1 MLNSTTGSQPSM
13 LSGTEGQV
21 LSGKKLQDRVTIIT
35 GGNGGLGRSIAMA
48 YVKEGA
54 KVVLAARNEET
65 LAKVHEEIAALGADV
80 ISVPTDVASEADCKR
95 LFERTMDRYGRVDIL
110 VNNAGI
116 SGPTGSVAEISLED
130 WNTTLNIDI
139 TGAFLCTKE
148 AANIMIPQK
157 SGNIINVSSIFGKRA
172 YPYRSPYAVAKWGL
186 IGFTQ
191 SVAAELGKFNIRVNA
206 ICPGPVQG
214 PRIER
219 VWKKRAEVRNVP
231 WEVIQD
237 KMIRMAA
244 LRRIPT
250 EDEVGKVA
258 LFLASDDSN
267 SMSGQSLNVSCGTEM
282 R

>member
-1 MLNSTTGSQPSM
+1 MYNSTAGSQPTTMSGSQQSM
-13 LSGTEGQV
+13 S
-21 LSGKKLQDRVTIIT
+21 SGKKLEDRVTIIT
-35 GGNGGLGRSIAMA
+35 GGNGGLGRAIAIPF
-48 YVKEGA
+48 VKEGA

-65 LAKVHEEIAALGADV
+65 LAKVHEELVTLGADV
-80 ISVPTDVASEADCKR
+80 MSVPTDVASETDCIN
-95 LFERTMDRYGRVDIL
+95 LFEKTLGQYGRVDIL
-110 VNNAGI
+110 VNNAGV

-130 WNTTLNIDI
+130 WNDCLNIDI

-148 AANIMIPQK
+148 AAKIMIPQK

-172 YPYRSPYAVAKWGL
+172 YPFRSPYAVAKWGM

-191 SVAAELGKFNIRVNA
+191 SIAAELGKHNIRVNA

-219 VWKKRAEVRNVP
+219 VWKKRAEIRNVP
-231 WEVIQD
+231 WEVIQE

-258 LFLASDDSN
+258 LFLASEESN
-267 SMSGQSLNVSCGTEM
+267 SMTGQSLNVSCGTEM

>member
-1 MLNSTTGSQPSM
+1 MMNSAAQNQTLTGSQSKNT
-13 LSGTEGQV
+13 G
-21 LSGKKLQDRVTIIT
+21 GKKLQDQVTIIT
-35 GGNGGLGRSIAMA
+35 GGNGGLGRAIALA
-48 YVKEGA
+48 YIAEGA

-65 LAKVHEEIAALGADV
+65 LAKVHQEIAGLGADV
-80 ISVPTDVASEADCKR
+80 LSVPTDVASETDCKH
-95 LFERTMDRYGRVDIL
+95 LFEKTIERFGRVDIL
-110 VNNAGI
+110 VNNAGV

-148 AANIMIPQK
+148 AAKLMIAQQ
-157 SGNIINVSSIFGKRA
+157 SGNIINISSIFGKRA
-172 YPYRSPYAVAKWGL
+172 YPYRTPYSVAKWGM

-191 SVAAELGKFNIRVNA
+191 SVAAELGKHNIRVNC

-219 VWKKRAEVRNVP
+219 VWRKRAEIRNVP

-237 KMIRMAA
+237 KMLRMAA

-258 LFLASDDSN
+258 LFLASDDSA
-267 SMSGQSLNVSCGTEM
+267 SMTGQSLNVSCGTEM

>member
-1 MLNSTTGSQPSM
+1 MTNSTAQNQTTTSTQPAVN
-13 LSGTEGQV
+13 GGR
-21 LSGKKLQDRVTIIT
+21 KLQDKVTVIT
-35 GGNGGLGRSIAMA
+35 GGNGGLGRAIALSYIA
-48 YVKEGA
+48 EGA

-65 LAKVHEEIAALGADV
+65 MAKVHKEIEELGADV
-80 ISVPTDVASEADCKR
+80 LSVATDVASESDCKN
-95 LFERTMDRYGRVDIL
+95 LFEKTIERFGRVDIL

-116 SGPTGSVAEISLED
+116 SGPTGSVAELSLED

-148 AANIMIPQK
+148 AAKLMIPQN

-172 YPYRSPYAVAKWGL
+172 YPYRSPYAVAKWGM

-191 SVAAELGKFNIRVNA
+191 SVAAELGKHNIRVNC

-219 VWKKRAEVRNVP
+219 VWQKRAEIRNVP

-237 KMIRMAA
+237 KMLRMAA

-258 LFLASDDSN
+258 LFLACDDSA
-267 SMSGQSLNVSCGTEM
+267 SMTGQSLNVSCGTEM

>member
-1 MLNSTTGSQPSM
+1 MMNSAAQQQAVTGGQPKA
-13 LSGTEGQV
+13 QD
-21 LSGKKLQDRVTIIT
+21 GKKLQDQVTIIT
-35 GGNGGLGRSIAMA
+35 GGNGGLGRAIALA
-48 YVKEGA
+48 YVAEGA

-65 LAKVHEEIAALGADV
+65 LAKVHKEIGDLGADV
-80 ISVPTDVASEADCKR
+80 LSVPTDVASEADCKR
-95 LFERTMDRYGRVDIL
+95 LFEKTLERFGRVDIL

-116 SGPTGSVAEISLED
+116 SGPTGSVAEITLED

-148 AANIMIPQK
+148 AAKLMIPQQ
-157 SGNIINVSSIFGKRA
+157 SGNIINISSIFGKRP
-172 YPYRSPYAVAKWGL
+172 YPYRTPYSVAKWGM

-191 SVAAELGKFNIRVNA
+191 SVAAELGKYNIRVNC

-219 VWKKRAEVRNVP
+219 VWRKRAEIRNVP
-231 WEVIQD
+231 WEVIQE
-237 KMIRMAA
+237 KMLRMSA

-258 LFLASDDSN
+258 LFLASDDSA
-267 SMSGQSLNVSCGTEM
+267 SMTGQALNVSCGTEM

>member
-1 MLNSTTGSQPSM
+1 MLNSTAGSQPSM
-13 LSGTEGQV
+13 MTGAQMSMS
-21 LSGKKLQDRVTIIT
+21 SGKKLQDRVTIIT
-35 GGNGGLGRSIAMA
+35 GGNGGLGRSIALA
-48 YVKEGA
+48 YIAEGA
-54 KVVLAARNEET
+54 KVVLAARNEES
-65 LAKVHEEIAALGADV
+65 LAKVHEELAGLGADV
-80 ISVPTDVASEADCKR
+80 FSVPTDVASEGDCKN
-95 LFERTMDRYGRVDIL
+95 LFEKTMDRFGRLDIL

-116 SGPTGSVAEISLED
+116 SGPTGSVAEITLED

-148 AANIMIPQK
+148 AAKIMIPQN

-172 YPYRSPYAVAKWGL
+172 YPYRSPYAVAKWGM

-191 SVAAELGKFNIRVNA
+191 SVAAELGKYNIRVNA

-219 VWKKRAEVRNVP
+219 VWKKRAEIRNVP
-231 WEVIQD
+231 WEVIQE
-237 KMIRMAA
+237 KMVKMAA

-250 EDEVGKVA
+250 EDEVGKIA
-258 LFLASDDSN
+258 LFLASDESN

>member
-1 MLNSTTGSQPSM
+1 MISKSPAGQPATLPRS
-13 LSGTEGQV
+13 SGQE
-21 LSGKKLQDRVTIIT
+21 KLQDRVTVIT
-35 GGNGGLGRSIAMA
+35 GGNGGLGRAIALA
-48 YVKEGA
+48 YIAEGA

-65 LAKVHEEIAALGADV
+65 LAKVHEEVAGLGGQV
-80 ISVPTDVASEADCKR
+80 LSVPTDVASETDCKR
-95 LFERTMDRYGRVDIL
+95 LFEQTMGHFGRVDIL

-116 SGPTGSVAEISLED
+116 SGPTGCVTEISLED

-148 AANIMIPQK
+148 AAKLMIAQG
-157 SGNIINVSSIFGKRA
+157 SGNIINISSIFGKRP
-172 YPYRSPYAVAKWGL
+172 YPYRSPYSVAKWGM

-191 SVAAELGKFNIRVNA
+191 SVAAELGKHGVRVNC
-206 ICPGPVQG
+206 ICPGPVHG

-231 WEVIQD
+231 WEVIQE
-237 KMIRMAA
+237 KMIKMAA

-250 EDEVGKVA
+250 EDEVGKIA
-258 LFLASDDSN
+258 LFLASDDSA
-267 SMSGQSLNVSCGTEM
+267 SMTGQALNVSCGTEM